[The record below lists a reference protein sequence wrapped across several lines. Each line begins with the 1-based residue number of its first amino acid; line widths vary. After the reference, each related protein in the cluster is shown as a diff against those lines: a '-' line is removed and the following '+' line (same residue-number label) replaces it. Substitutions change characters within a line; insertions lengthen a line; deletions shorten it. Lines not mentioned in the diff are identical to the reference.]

1 MHIDLNFDY
10 IVNNQCIDIDLNSDY
25 IVNNQSI
32 DIDLILNNSHT
43 FPTCQVD
50 WRAFQ
55 MRSAF
60 SSLDVIYKS
69 PQAIFCHIIFHVPA
83 NVCLQ

>member
-1 MHIDLNFDY
+1 MHIDFNFDY

-50 WRAFQ
+50 WHTFQ

-60 SSLDVIYKS
+60 SSLDVICKS